1 MYKNMLFVNYPDEAL
16 DNSFIYPIY
25 LERELA
31 RWFGVYCRT
40 GSSAVPVMFV
50 ARALGLIFL
59 FLYC

>member
-31 RWFGVYCRT
+31 RWLIGGHGHVRCSR
-40 GSSAVPVMFV
+40 
-50 ARALGLIFL
+50 ARSHFFIFIL
-59 FLYC
+59 LPN